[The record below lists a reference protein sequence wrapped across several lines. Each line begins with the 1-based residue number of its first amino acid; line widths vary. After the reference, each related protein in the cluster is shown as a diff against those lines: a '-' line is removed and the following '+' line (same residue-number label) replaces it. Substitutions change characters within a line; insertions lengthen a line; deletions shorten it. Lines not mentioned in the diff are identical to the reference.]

1 MGMIGLGIMLAAMVL
16 AAVAA
21 GAEPFEP
28 DSFGPGQDARA
39 YWEAARVQPYAS
51 EVGSQS
57 AYLYSPA
64 FLQAISPLTNLPWTV
79 FLVVWTGVLMLAL
92 LALVGPVLF
101 APVLLFALYEIWGGN
116 ITLLMA
122 LAIVAGFR
130 RPATWALV
138 LLTKVTPGVGLLWF
152 AVRREWRQLV
162 IVVAGS
168 AALVAVSWL
177 LEPVLW
183 QQWISLLL
191 GSLEQSTPPGGIQ
204 IPLWVRL
211 PIAALL
217 TIYAARTNRQW
228 LVVVAAMLALPVLW
242 FGGLTMLVGIVA
254 LRRQDIEAA
263 LMKRL
268 VGLQVAR
275 RSGLAR
281 DPLPEG

>member
-1 MGMIGLGIMLAAMVL
+1 
-16 AAVAA
+16 
-21 GAEPFEP
+21 
-28 DSFGPGQDARA
+28 
-39 YWEAARVQPYAS
+39 
-51 EVGSQS
+51 
-57 AYLYSPA
+57 
-64 FLQAISPLTNLPWTV
+64 
-79 FLVVWTGVLMLAL
+79 VVWTGVLMLAL

-183 QQWISLLL
+183 QQWINFLL
-191 GSLEQSTPPGGIQ
+191 GSLEQSTPAGGIQ

-217 TIYAARTNRQW
+217 TIYAARTSRQW
-228 LVVVAAMLALPVLW
+228 LVVVAATLALPVLW

-254 LRRQDIEAA
+254 LRRHDIEAA